1 MDNRPI
7 AFFDSGIGGSTIL
20 KEVIK
25 ALPNEK
31 YIYYPDSVNNPYGNK
46 NKDELFTI
54 VDGVV
59 SKLIEYNPKLIVC
72 ACNTATAMVLDD
84 IRKKYPDII
93 FVGTEPAVKVVY
105 DSFRDKNAIILTT
118 KGTGD
123 SEKFGELFNKY
134 KTKNC
139 SLVEAPLLAGLIE
152 NEEDAYPYLYEL
164 LKNYKNIDIVVLG
177 CTHFPLVKDE
187 LVRVLGPVKFIDGG
201 EGISRRVQFLLEK
214 NHLLSSGDGGNLDI
228 IGDEKIKERIKS
240 IVYS

>member
-25 ALPNEK
+25 VLPNEN

-46 NKDELFTI
+46 SRDELFII
-54 VDGVV
+54 VDNVV
-59 SKLIEYNPKLIVC
+59 SKLIKYNPKLIVC

-84 IRKKYPDII
+84 IREKYPDII

-105 DSFRDKNAIILTT
+105 DNFKDKNAIILTT

-152 NEEDAYPYLYEL
+152 NGEDAYPYLYNL
-164 LKNYKNIDIVVLG
+164 LKSYTDVDIVVLG

-187 LVRVLGPVKFIDGG
+187 LVSVLGPVNFIDGG
-201 EGISRRVQFLLEK
+201 NGISRRIQFLLEK
-214 NHLLSSGDGGNLDI
+214 NHLLSDKNSGNLDI
-228 IGDEKIKERIKS
+228 IGDVDIEKRIKS